1 MRGTL
6 GAEAGAELAGGGTM
20 VLEPPADAALRAELD
35 FDAMVAQIADSAD
48 YRAALEN
55 KAAPRAAP
63 GHGQ

>member
-35 FDAMVAQIADSAD
+35 FEAIKL
-48 YRAALEN
+48 LE
-55 KAAPRAAP
+55 ASS
-63 GHGQ
+63 